1 MFFARPVEVEARSGY
16 KIWVKYAD
24 GPEGVVDLSYLVGQ
38 GPYAAWND
46 PDFFKDV
53 RINTE
58 TRVIAWGSDVDV
70 CPDAIYLELTGLS
83 FDQVFTWMQEAP
95 VIGWMLKD
103 TEVPASTVPK
113 LVEVEACEG
122 YRIWVR
128 FDDGV
133 SGEVDLSHLAG
144 KGVFKAWDDPEFFK
158 GVYVAAG
165 HAIAW
170 SEEIDMCPD
179 AAYMEVTGLTVEE
192 MFPEFFV
199 ASADA

>member
-1 MFFARPVEVEARSGY
+1 MFFSQAVEVEARPGY

-24 GPEGVVDLSYLVGQ
+24 GPEGVVDLSGLVGQ

-46 PDFFKDV
+46 PDFFKGV
-53 RINTE
+53 HISE
-58 TRVIAWGSDVDV
+58 MKVIAWENDIDI
-70 CPDAIYLELTGLS
+70 CPDAVYLELTGLP
-83 FDQVFTWMQEAP
+83 FDQVFKWMKEPP
-95 VIGWMLKD
+95 VIGWMIED
-103 TEVPASTVPK
+103 TEVPASALPK
-113 LVEVEACEG
+113 LVEVKACEG

-133 SGEVDLSHLAG
+133 SGEVDLSHLVG

-158 GVYVAAG
+158 GVYVDEG

-192 MFPEFFV
+192 VFPEFFE
-199 ASADA
+199 ASAGA